1 MANNPKNIRNIVLL
15 GHSGSGKT
23 TLVENMLFE
32 AHEINR
38 IGSVDE
44 NSTTSD
50 YIEIEK
56 ERHSSVY
63 SSLMHV
69 TWKDSKINIIDTPG
83 SDDLVGESISSMKV
97 ADTAVLLINAKYG
110 VEVGTEL
117 IWEYVES
124 FKLPTVLAINH
135 LDSPQADYDKSVA
148 QAKDRFGAKVI
159 EIQYPLDTGAN
170 FSSIVDALRMVVYKF
185 PAKGGKP
192 SKEEIPDTE
201 LARASALHNQLV
213 EIAAENEEG
222 LMERYFEEGTL
233 SEDDLAKGLTIA
245 LSNQQFFPIFCI
257 SSAKNMGS
265 GRLMGFLND
274 VAPSPAGRPD
284 AILED
289 GKTLPCDHKKDAT
302 IFIYKT
308 ISEPN
313 VGNVSYFKV
322 YSGTV
327 KTGDEIT
334 NADNG
339 TVERLNHIFVSNGK
353 NRSEIPQLVAG
364 DLGVTVKMKN
374 SHTNNTLNS
383 KGTNRKIEPIHFP
396 EPRFRTAMVPPDKN
410 SLEKVARALS
420 IVHEEDPTLVVEHS
434 TELKQTILHG
444 QGQLHLDIV
453 KMRIEKTFG
462 LKIEFDKPK
471 IPYRETIRQSVDEV
485 YRHKK
490 QSGGAGQFA
499 ELHMRIEPYYDGMPN
514 PAGLSVR
521 NSEVDELPWG
531 GKLVFLWCIVGGTI
545 DSRFS
550 NAIKKGILMKMEEGP
565 LTGSRCRDIRVS
577 IFDGKM
583 HPVDS
588 NDMAFQ
594 TASTMAFKIA
604 FKKANPKLLEP
615 IFDLEVLAPED
626 MVGEVMG
633 DLQTRR
639 AMITG
644 MDAEGHY
651 QKINARVPLAE
662 LFGYSSSLRSITQGR
677 AKFKR
682 AFSEYA
688 ETPPD
693 VQKILIESHVDHDD
707 HGEH

>member
-1 MANNPKNIRNIVLL
+1 MAHNPKNIRNIVLL

-38 IGSVDE
+38 IGSVDD
-44 NSTTSD
+44 NSSTSD

-69 TWKDSKINIIDTPG
+69 NWKDSKINIIDTPG

-97 ADTAVLLINAKYG
+97 ADTAVLLVNAKYG

-117 IWEYVES
+117 IWEYVET
-124 FKLPTVLAINH
+124 FQLPTVLAINH
-135 LDSPQADYDKSVA
+135 LDSPQADFDRAVA
-148 QAKDRFGAKVI
+148 QAKNRFGPKVV
-159 EIQYPLDTGAN
+159 EVQYPLDSGAG
-170 FSSIVDALRMVVYKF
+170 FTTIVDTLRMVMYKF

-192 SKEEIPDTE
+192 AKEEIPASE
-201 LARASALHNQLV
+201 MERARALHNTLV
-213 EIAAENEEG
+213 ELAAENEEG

-233 SEDDLAKGLTIA
+233 SEEDLAKGLTIA
-245 LSNQQFFPIFCI
+245 LANQQFFPVFCI
-257 SSAKNMGS
+257 CSAKNMGS

-274 VAPSPAGRPD
+274 IAPSPADRPP
-284 AILED
+284 ARLQGGGTLE
-289 GKTLPCDHKKDAT
+289 CDPSGQT
-302 IFIYKT
+302 TVFIYKT
-308 ISEPN
+308 ISEAN

-322 YSGTV
+322 YSGNLH
-327 KTGDEIT
+327 TGDELT
-334 NADNG
+334 NAQNA
-339 TVERLNHIFVSNGK
+339 TIERFNHIYIANGK
-353 NRSEIPQLVAG
+353 NRTEVPNLIAG
-364 DLGVTVKMKN
+364 DLGVTVKLKN
-374 SHTNNTLNS
+374 SHTNNTLNT
-383 KGTNRKIEPIHFP
+383 KGISRQIEPIHFP
-396 EPRFRTAMVPPDKN
+396 EPRFRTALVPPDKN
-410 SLEKVARALS
+410 NLEKVARALS
-420 IVHEEDPTLVVEHS
+420 IVHEEDPTLIVEHS

-453 KMRIEKTFG
+453 KGRIEKAFG
-462 LKIEFDKPK
+462 IKIDFEKPK
-471 IPYRETIRQSVDEV
+471 IPYRETIRSSVDEI

-499 ELHMRIEPYYDGMPN
+499 EIHMRIEPYYDGMPS

-521 NSEVDELPWG
+521 NTEEDELSWG

-577 IFDGKM
+577 VFDGKM

-594 TASTMAFKIA
+594 IASTMAFKTA
-604 FKKANPKLLEP
+604 FKRANPKILEP
-615 IFDLEVLAPED
+615 LYDLEVLAPEE

-639 AMITG
+639 AIITG
-644 MDAEGHY
+644 MDSEGHY
-651 QKINARVPLAE
+651 QKINARVPLSE
-662 LFGYSSSLRSITQGR
+662 LYGYSSALRSLTQGR

-682 AFSEYA
+682 SFGEYA

-693 VQKILIESHVDHDD
+693 VQKILIDAHVDHDEQ
-707 HGEH
+707 GEH

>member
-1 MANNPKNIRNIVLL
+1 MARNPKNIRNIVLL

-38 IGSVDE
+38 IGSVDD
-44 NSTTSD
+44 NSSTSD
-50 YIEIEK
+50 YVEIEK
-56 ERHSSVY
+56 DRHSSVY

-69 TWKDSKINIIDTPG
+69 NWKDSKINIIDTPG

-97 ADTAVLLINAKYG
+97 ADTAVLLVNAKYG

-117 IWEYVES
+117 IWEYVEA
-124 FKLPTVLAINH
+124 FHLPTVIAINH
-135 LDSPQADYDKSVA
+135 LDSPQADYDRSVA
-148 QAKDRFGAKVI
+148 QAIDRFGSKVV
-159 EIQYPLDTGAN
+159 EVQYPLDAGAN
-170 FSSIVDALRMVVYKF
+170 FSTIVDALRMVVYKF

-192 SKEEIPDTE
+192 TKEDIPASE
-201 LARASALHNQLV
+201 MERAKELHNKLV

-245 LSNQQFFPIFCI
+245 LANQQFFPIFCI
-257 SSAKNMGS
+257 SAGKNMGS

-274 VAPSPAGRPD
+274 IAPSPADRPE
-284 AILED
+284 AKLED
-289 GKTLPCDHKKDAT
+289 GKTLACDPDKDT
-302 IFIYKT
+302 TLFIYKT
-308 ISEPN
+308 ISEAN

-322 YSGTV
+322 YSGTI

-334 NADNG
+334 NAENG
-339 TVERLNHIFVSNGK
+339 TVERLNHIFISNGK

-364 DLGVTVKMKN
+364 DLGVTVKLKN
-374 SHTNNTLNS
+374 SHTNNTLNG
-383 KGTNRKIEPIHFP
+383 KGVGRKIELIEFP

-410 SLEKVARALS
+410 SLEKVARALT

-434 TELKQTILHG
+434 VELKQTILHG

-453 KMRIEKTFG
+453 KAKIEKTFG
-462 LKIEFDKPK
+462 LKIEFEKPK

-499 ELHMRIEPYYDGMPN
+499 ELHMRIEPYHDGMPN
-514 PAGLSVR
+514 PVGLSVR

-531 GKLVFLWCIVGGTI
+531 GKLVFNWCIVGGTI

-594 TASTMAFKIA
+594 LASTMAFKIA

-615 IFDLEVLAPED
+615 VFDLEVLSPED

-644 MDAEGHY
+644 MDSEGHY
-651 QKINARVPLAE
+651 QKINAKVPLSE

-682 AFSEYA
+682 SFSEYA

-693 VQKILIESHVDHDD
+693 VQKVLIDSHVDNDE